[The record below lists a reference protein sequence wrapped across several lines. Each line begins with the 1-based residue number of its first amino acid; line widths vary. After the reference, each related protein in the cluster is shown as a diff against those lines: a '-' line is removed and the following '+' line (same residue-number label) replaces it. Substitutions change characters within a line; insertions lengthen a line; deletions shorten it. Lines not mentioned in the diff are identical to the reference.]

1 MIFMQPVSHLRV
13 SLKKWVLDGSLL
25 KNPNSLSNN
34 NCLNVAR
41 GSSTHCFGSEEAKG
55 LLGIVFLASTA
66 VLFMV
71 VVLLDNLTREGRLF
85 LKSSLDS
92 VFFVDPRS
100 ENVDWTSSFQSVG
113 TSFG

>member
-71 VVLLDNLTREGRLF
+71 VVLLDNLNTGRSTFSEKF
-85 LKSSLDS
+85 LGFC
-92 VFFVDPRS
+92 FFCGS
-100 ENVDWTSSFQSVG
+100 EE
-113 TSFG
+113 